1 MEINDLVICVSAN
14 TIKDLTQGK
23 IYRVKE
29 VSAESISII
38 NDAGEKQQYF
48 RFRFKIADFY
58 ILIKQLFDF
67 V

>member
-1 MEINDLVICVSAN
+1 METNDLVICVSAN
-14 TIKDLTQGK
+14 TIKNLTQGK
-23 IYRVKE
+23 VYRVKE
-29 VSAESISII
+29 VNKGSISII

-48 RFRFKIADFY
+48 RFRFRIADFY